1 MASPSLSASDDRAL
15 PCMAGAGMPASS
27 DSCPVG
33 LLANLSGRRSSCGRP
48 TSPTQASKE
57 GGDDLMILSDKSQ
70 KKKDA
75 GSDAVF
81 LVIDDNDA
89 SPQPNKGK
97 APDRIHLLSDSD
109 QKPSTKSY
117 EVASIDDET
126 SSPDTQPEFQ
136 YTRSS
141 SSPLEE
147 ANGYRSAAAPSTATD
162 QIALCKKK
170 QDEKADPEAET
181 ASLSKALEVEKPFQ
195 PLSFGDPGWEKSAGR
210 TPQKLPIRFRDAV
223 GRNFVFP
230 WEKVKTW
237 TGMRGLIQSCFI
249 HVDALGPHVT
259 AGRYDLSINLP
270 FPKDAAND
278 ILSPVTPLTPPP
290 VQATTSTAESSSSS
304 AADLSSTSGASSNT
318 NSTQQQQHNSS
329 FVVLPELWEDTI
341 EPGMLVVQ
349 HMWPFQTL
357 NHVAQPAQP
366 SPQPPPLPHI
376 LPPALYPVGR
386 GRGTGRGAF
395 GGRGALPP
403 PPPVAPFRVVDLV
416 RLKPKGK
423 TRKRQD
429 RG

>member
-1 MASPSLSASDDRAL
+1 
-15 PCMAGAGMPASS
+15 MPASS

-117 EVASIDDET
+117 EVASIDVREAHNPPDSVIGYEPLATSVDPIETDTAEKDET

-237 TGMRGLIQSCFI
+237 TVSDSPLLSSS
-249 HVDALGPHVT
+249 LGPWSATCVGGGGQGG
-259 AGRYDLSINLP
+259 APVSFSII
-270 FPKDAAND
+270 FPSFYC
-278 ILSPVTPLTPPP
+278 L
-290 VQATTSTAESSSSS
+290 
-304 AADLSSTSGASSNT
+304 
-318 NSTQQQQHNSS
+318 QHN
-329 FVVLPELWEDTI
+329 
-341 EPGMLVVQ
+341 
-349 HMWPFQTL
+349 
-357 NHVAQPAQP
+357 
-366 SPQPPPLPHI
+366 
-376 LPPALYPVGR
+376 R
-386 GRGTGRGAF
+386 G
-395 GGRGALPP
+395 
-403 PPPVAPFRVVDLV
+403 
-416 RLKPKGK
+416 
-423 TRKRQD
+423 
-429 RG
+429 